1 MSQGQ
6 RHRFE
11 SPWHLEGP
19 QSHGNRRSHPGAGK
33 GRSPKAQQSLAVGQI
48 RRRQQRRL
56 KKPEVD
62 EKLGRRISEV
72 KRKCF
77 KEGREISLK
86 LRCSKVKKCLPMDSA
101 NGVY

>member
-19 QSHGNRRSHPGAGK
+19 QSHGNRRSHPGTGT
-33 GRSPKAQQSLAVGQI
+33 GQSPKAQQSLAVGQI
-48 RRRQQRRL
+48 RRGQQRRL
-56 KKPEVD
+56 KKSEVE
-62 EKLGRRISEV
+62 EKLGSPISEV

-77 KEGREISLK
+77 KEGGVMSLK
-86 LRCSKVKKCLPMDSA
+86 LRCSKVK
-101 NGVY
+101 